1 MYYHLAKTLRCDTCI
16 NMAKGQQKDC
26 LPKTCDAG
34 MDRCILMSFNYNDAS
49 GGSQEGWIKQC
60 NHQFLCSMGGDKLC
74 EFLKNIFRGGLPIH
88 DCRISCSRFNNATI
102 AAKDG
107 DTKVVK
113 GDGGS
118 GDKKTAV
125 KGDGGAD
132 GDNKDKT
139 VVKGDGGSG
148 SGSGDKKK
156 VVKVDSGN
164 TKGGKDN
171 SAVSTLTSLGTSLL
185 GLAVSIMCILF

>member
-1 MYYHLAKTLRCDTCI
+1 
-16 NMAKGQQKDC
+16 
-26 LPKTCDAG
+26 
-34 MDRCILMSFNYNDAS
+34 MSFNYNDAS
-49 GGSQEGWIKQC
+49 GGLQEGWIKQC

-88 DCRISCSRFNNATI
+88 DCRISCSRFNNVTI

-118 GDKKTAV
+118 GSGSGDKKTAVKGDGGDKKTVV

-148 SGSGDKKK
+148 SGSGNNKK

-164 TKGGKDN
+164 TKEGQDN
-171 SAVSTLTSLGTSLL
+171 SAVSTLK
-185 GLAVSIMCILF
+185 